1 MNERENKEVENVL
14 EFATDL
20 VPARIDSNIEEL
32 QAFVK
37 KVSDSYLGGE
47 VTEEN
52 KTAAKED
59 LAALRKLREEIRRKV
74 SGLKSDVLQPWD
86 QFNAQVKDAVAPID
100 DLIRELADGL
110 ATVETRRQEAKRAH
124 VRQLMDDYLKDVP
137 AAARE
142 VVSGY
147 WNDKWL
153 NATTSDKAIR
163 EGLENIVSSTVSALD
178 AIEGSKFEARLLARF
193 KQTWSYLDVFKEKAR
208 LEAQEQDLERM
219 QQVRVKE
226 KIDREIN
233 RDRFTG
239 VVRDLRDK
247 VGDVHETVGPRIEP
261 PTGQDIC
268 FCTCYLVGTM
278 HEIKQGVKAFRAQGG
293 KIVRNSD
300 YRKAAEA
307 EISASG
313 YQRSENG
320 TGEGR

>member
-1 MNERENKEVENVL
+1 MNGKENMEVENVL
-14 EFATDL
+14 EFTTDL

-32 QAFVK
+32 KAFVK

-52 KTAAKED
+52 KAAAKED
-59 LAALRKLREEIRRKV
+59 LAALRKLREAITKKV
-74 SGLKSDVLQPWD
+74 SGLKADVLQPWD
-86 QFNAQVKDAVAPID
+86 QFNRQVKDAVTPID

-142 VVSGY
+142 VVSDY

-178 AIEGSKFEARLLARF
+178 AIEGSKFEAQLLARF
-193 KQTWSYLDVFKEKAR
+193 KQTWSYRDV
-208 LEAQEQDLERM
+208 
-219 QQVRVKE
+219 VKE

-247 VGDVHETVGPRIEP
+247 VGDVHETVGPRIET

-300 YRKAAEA
+300 YRKAVEA

-313 YQRSENG
+313 YQRSENVR
-320 TGEGR
+320 GEGR